1 MNARRGARRVKHP
14 RKLGFKLVLQVRF
27 GERGI
32 EKLTPDASTICDVVY
47 VALLAKNGRSLKQ
60 GDVVKVGQT
69 GPTKGSLM
77 QRWRGI
83 VGLFPRRKL
92 RRKNERE
99 DRRRLLEAT
108 NGKKVWVWARAAGKN
123 EKPLRQGAYTKPL
136 FHQRGGRR
144 IFGRVLSAEVW
155 TTTEQED
162 SRANRLNYLA
172 LIRTLPLPTVG
183 CS

>member
-108 NGKKVWVWARAAGKN
+108 NGKKVWVWARAAGKIKIPYAKGLTRN
-123 EKPLRQGAYTKPL
+123 HFSTRGAEEEFLDEYYLPR
-136 FHQRGGRR
+136 FGRR
-144 IFGRVLSAEVW
+144 L
-155 TTTEQED
+155 
-162 SRANRLNYLA
+162 NRKIA
-172 LIRTLPLPTVG
+172 DETD
-183 CS
+183 